1 MQPTLNNIEK
11 NALNMPAEEF
21 RALGHTLID
30 HLADFLKDLPARK
43 ITKGLTPSE
52 IRKLIDADRSLPQV
66 GTDAVNLLNKTSHLM
81 TENSLFNGHPKFFG
95 YITSSPSPLGALGDL
110 IASVTNPNCG
120 AFVLSPVATEIE
132 LQTIRWIG
140 ELIGYQ
146 KNCGGL
152 LVSGG
157 NMANIVGIWAA
168 RKAMATWNIRDKGLS
183 QNGLKFKMYATTDVH
198 TWLHKTSDL
207 LGIGTDSIR
216 WIPMDSQHRMVVS
229 LLEEQIIKDKANGFF
244 PMAVIGTA
252 GSVGFGTIDP
262 LAEIA
267 AVCKKH
273 SVWFHIDGAYGG
285 LAAALPELQQS
296 LDGLAEADSI
306 AVDPHKWLFCPLEAG
321 CTLVRDRKT
330 LVDAF
335 SFHPE
340 YYLFDEIG
348 NETPTNFYELGP
360 QNSREFRALKVWMVL
375 QQAGREGIIEMIR
388 NNILLSKELF
398 KELNKFSSLQTFTDH
413 LSICTFRYVPED
425 MQGEAHEDYLNELNT
440 ELLSRMQKGGELFV
454 SNAVLDGKYL
464 LRSCIVNFR
473 TTLKDITAIPEIVM
487 KYGKE
492 TDDFLRQAQDKLM
505 QKNK

>member
-1 MQPTLNNIEK
+1 
-11 NALNMPAEEF
+11 
-21 RALGHTLID
+21 
-30 HLADFLKDLPARK
+30 
-43 ITKGLTPSE
+43 
-52 IRKLIDADRSLPQV
+52 
-66 GTDAVNLLNKTSHLM
+66 
-81 TENSLFNGHPKFFG
+81 
-95 YITSSPSPLGALGDL
+95 
-110 IASVTNPNCG
+110 
-120 AFVLSPVATEIE
+120 
-132 LQTIRWIG
+132 
-140 ELIGYQ
+140 
-146 KNCGGL
+146 
-152 LVSGG
+152 
-157 NMANIVGIWAA
+157 
-168 RKAMATWNIRDKGLS
+168 
-183 QNGLKFKMYATTDVH
+183 
-198 TWLHKTSDL
+198 
-207 LGIGTDSIR
+207 
-216 WIPMDSQHRMVVS
+216 MDEQHRMVVS
-229 LLEEQIIKDKANGFF
+229 HLEEQILKDKADGFL

-296 LDGLAEADSI
+296 LDGLAQADSI

-321 CTLVRDRKT
+321 CTLVRDRKS

-340 YYLFDEIG
+340 YYLFDNIG

-375 QQAGREGIIEMIR
+375 QQAGREGITELIR
-388 NNILLSKELF
+388 NNILLSKELY
-398 KELNKFSSLQTFTDH
+398 KELNKFSSLQVFTDH

-425 MQGEAHEDYLNELNT
+425 MQGDANEEYLNELNT

-473 TTLKDITAIPEIVM
+473 TTLQDIMAIPDIVI

-492 TDDFLRQAQDKLM
+492 TDAFLRHPSTSSG
-505 QKNK
+505 

>member
-1 MQPTLNNIEK
+1 
-11 NALNMPAEEF
+11 MPAEEF

-30 HLADFLKDLPARK
+30 QLADFLNVLPANK

-52 IRKLIDADRSLPQV
+52 IKKLIDADRPLPQV
-66 GTDAVNLLNKTSHLM
+66 GTDAGDLLNKTVQLV

-110 IASVTNPNCG
+110 IAAVTNPNCG
-120 AFVLSPVATEIE
+120 GFVLAPVATEIE

-140 ELIGYQ
+140 ELIGYH
-146 KNCGGL
+146 KNCGGI

-157 NMANIVGIWAA
+157 NMANMVGIWAA
-168 RKAMATWNIRDKGLS
+168 RKAMATWNIREQGLS
-183 QNGLKFKMYATTDVH
+183 QPGLKFKMYATNDVH
-198 TWLHKTSDL
+198 TWLHKTADL

-216 WIPMDSQHRMVVS
+216 WIPMDQQHRMVVS
-229 LLEEQIIKDKANGFF
+229 LLEEQIVKDKADSFM

-262 LAEIA
+262 LREIA
-267 AVCKKH
+267 AICKKH

-285 LAAALPELQQS
+285 LAAALPEFQQ
-296 LDGLAEADSI
+296 LLNGLADADSI

-321 CTLVRDRKT
+321 CTLVRDQQV
-330 LVDAF
+330 LADAF

-340 YYLFDEIG
+340 YYHFDITG
-348 NETPTNFYELGP
+348 NETTTNFYELGP
-360 QNSREFRALKVWMVL
+360 QNSRGFRALKVWLVL

-388 NNILLSKELF
+388 NNIALSKELY
-398 KELNKFSSLQTFTDH
+398 KKLNKFSSLQTFTDH

-425 MQGEAHEDYLNELNT
+425 LAKNEGHEEYLNKLNT

-473 TTLKDITAIPEIVM
+473 TSLEDIAAIPEIVI

-492 TDDFLRQAQDKLM
+492 TDAFLR
-505 QKNK
+505 NPSTSSG